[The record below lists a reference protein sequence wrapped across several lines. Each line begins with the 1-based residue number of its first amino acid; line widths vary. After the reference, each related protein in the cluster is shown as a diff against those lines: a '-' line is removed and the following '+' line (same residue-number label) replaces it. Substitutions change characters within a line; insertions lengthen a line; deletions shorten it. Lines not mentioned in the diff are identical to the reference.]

1 MLGNGEMAKV
11 EAAETRVKSNKG
23 SSAKNSLEPEMSHR
37 VARGGG
43 LVQVQGA
50 QSHDCRED
58 AV

>member
-1 MLGNGEMAKV
+1 
-11 EAAETRVKSNKG
+11 
-23 SSAKNSLEPEMSHR
+23 MSHG
-37 VARGGG
+37 AGGGGGGGWG